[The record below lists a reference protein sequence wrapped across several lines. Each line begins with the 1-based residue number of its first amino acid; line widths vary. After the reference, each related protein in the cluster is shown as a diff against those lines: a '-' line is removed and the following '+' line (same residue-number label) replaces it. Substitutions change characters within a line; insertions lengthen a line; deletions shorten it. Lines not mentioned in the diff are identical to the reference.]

1 MKFNI
6 FGLRIFS
13 FNSYVF
19 YLTRGFIAST
29 RAFSF
34 LTRDF
39 NLPTRAF
46 NLATRDFSLLTHGFE
61 LVTRGFELV
70 TCNSYLD
77 LYFSTMNERAIS
89 VWSSTRLGS
98 INWFEILVTISLKP
112 FKSLPKYVLFY
123 MFKYVQLLFYHN
135 SFFYN
140 TATYPV
146 LCVLKICERLLL
158 KLTNLKYIFL

>member
-77 LYFSTMNERAIS
+77 LYFSTMNECAIS
-89 VWSSTRLGS
+89 VWSSTRLES
-98 INWFEILVTISLKP
+98 INWFEILVIISLKP
-112 FKSLPKYVLFY
+112 FKRLPKYFICSNMSNCFFTIIV
-123 MFKYVQLLFYHN
+123 
-135 SFFYN
+135 FFYN
-140 TATYPV
+140 TATYSV
-146 LCVLKICERLLL
+146 FCVLKICERLLL
-158 KLTNLKYIFL
+158 KLTHLKYIFF